1 MVYEQFEGIFA
12 PILTPFSTKDFT
24 INYDFILRHL
34 EFLQQ
39 KGIQGVL
46 VSGTN
51 GEFPSL
57 SIEERKNLISWILK
71 FKGELKII
79 VQTGTSSFVDTVG
92 LSEYAKE
99 KGADALLIAVPYYFK
114 NITDVGLIDY
124 YIQIFN
130 RINHPIFLYNMPQ
143 VTKLK
148 ITDKVLN
155 GLLSF
160 HNLLGIKESTGV
172 WEETK
177 YYIETFRQL
186 HVFVGNDSLLK
197 QALDI
202 GAGGGITAVCNTFPE
217 ILISLLVSIKNK
229 EDVSY
234 LQQQLSAYRSLLQ
247 QFPLQAASK
256 YILQL
261 RGLGESSVRPPLQNL
276 TEAQKR
282 ELERGLEKLGFN
294 FQSNNFNFVGKMA
307 EEVF

>member
-1 MVYEQFEGIFA
+1 MIYEQFEGIFA
-12 PILTPFSTKDFT
+12 PILTPFSTKNFT

-34 EFLQQ
+34 EFLKQR
-39 KGIQGVL
+39 GIQGVL

-79 VQTGTSSFVDTVG
+79 VQTGSSSFVDTVG
-92 LSEYAKE
+92 LCEYAME
-99 KGADALLIAVPYYFK
+99 KGADALMIAVPYYFK
-114 NITDVGLIDY
+114 NITEVGLIDY

-143 VTKLK
+143 VTQIK
-148 ITDKVLN
+148 ISEKVIR

-160 HNLLGIKESTGV
+160 HNLLGIKESTGI

-177 YYIETFRQL
+177 FYIETFRQL
-186 HVFVGNDSLLK
+186 HVFVGNDNLVK
-197 QALDI
+197 PALDI
-202 GAGGGITAVCNTFPE
+202 GAGGCITAVCNTFPE
-217 ILISLLVSIKNK
+217 ILVSLQVSIKEK
-229 EDVSY
+229 KDVSY
-234 LQQQLSAYRSLLQ
+234 LQQQLTAYRDLLKQ
-247 QFPLQAASK
+247 YPLQAASK
-256 YILQL
+256 YILYL

-294 FQSNNFNFVGKMA
+294 FQSNNFGLMEK
-307 EEVF
+307 